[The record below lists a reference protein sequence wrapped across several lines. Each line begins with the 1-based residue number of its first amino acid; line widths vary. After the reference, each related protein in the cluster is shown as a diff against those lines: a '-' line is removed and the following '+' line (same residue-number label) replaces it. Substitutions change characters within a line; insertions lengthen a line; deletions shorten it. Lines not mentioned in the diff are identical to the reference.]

1 MSCVKGRKEGKDE
14 EIEEVH
20 IESSKKNVYFY
31 HLTNLKHPIKKKK
44 KTNLKHIVIRW
55 TQTDRII
62 YWLVCS
68 SKKIYWLVWS
78 RSLRFAHW

>member
-20 IESSKKNVYFY
+20 IESSKKNVHFY

-44 KTNLKHIVIRW
+44 NLKHIVIRW

-62 YWLVCS
+62 YWLV
-68 SKKIYWLVWS
+68 WS
-78 RSLRFAHW
+78 RSLRFAH